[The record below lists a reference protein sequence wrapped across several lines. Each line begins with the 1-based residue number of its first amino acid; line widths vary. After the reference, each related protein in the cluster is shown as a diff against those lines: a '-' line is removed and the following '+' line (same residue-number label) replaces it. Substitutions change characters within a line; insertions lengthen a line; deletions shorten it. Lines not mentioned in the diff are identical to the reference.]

1 MLSSLNNKYLLLLL
15 RIVIG
20 IIFIYA
26 AIEKITDHA
35 AFSNSIYNYKLLPL
49 SLVNLLAI
57 TLPWVELSAGLLLLF
72 GIYVKENSAII
83 STLLIVF
90 FIAIAISL
98 ARGLDIDCGCFGTSD
113 GAKVSLI
120 KLGEN
125 LVLIFISYLLIKFG
139 SDLFSLK
146 EKIES

>member
-1 MLSSLNNKYLLLLL
+1 MLQSLNNKYLLLLL
-15 RIVIG
+15 RIVLG

-26 AIEKITDHA
+26 AIEKISDPA
-35 AFSNSIYNYKLLPL
+35 AFSNSINNYRLLPL
-49 SLVNLLAI
+49 SLINFFAI
-57 TLPWVELSAGLLLLF
+57 TLPWIELSAGLLLLF
-72 GIYVKENSAII
+72 GVYVKENSTVI
-83 STLLIVF
+83 STMLVVF
-90 FIAIAISL
+90 FIAISISL

-125 LVLIFISYLLIKFG
+125 LVLIFIGFLLIKFG

-146 EKIES
+146 EKSEV